1 MERSIEE
8 EDHEHAGRKDRES
21 ERMAQAPA
29 IAKQLG
35 RTRRRSEVRSW
46 GRPIP
51 KALQDPNQHI
61 LGPG

>member
-35 RTRRRSEVRSW
+35 RTRRRSEVRS
-46 GRPIP
+46 
-51 KALQDPNQHI
+51 
-61 LGPG
+61 